1 MVPSFNRI
9 LLFLVS
15 RLLFI
20 FFLRK
25 WKRYTSAFFMA
36 CVIFIVYI
44 HSERT
49 SLVNFDIEDDL
60 IYQQIF
66 KEKRVSALASL
77 KAGITVHVSMLLL
90 FISNDPHASA
100 NAKDTIMWILVH
112 STAPIHFHILSDSN
126 SVAVIDTIM
135 TRVER
140 RADCRFVYTTEL
152 IDHIYDQLLDHLKT
166 NVPNLKID
174 AVKDHVATQML
185 PLVLPWHYYNQDRM
199 IFVSNNI
206 KFRADIVEL
215 YEHFD
220 RFKPQQGIGLT
231 LLQDAKFAAAFSVY
245 RYLQPHSNLGLSPP
259 HGWPGFN
266 TELMLLNLK
275 EMRQSHLFKR
285 YLDLENQFPI
295 LTKYDFK
302 SRNVL
307 PQMDEWLTLVGVEKP
322 EFFFTLP
329 CQWNVQQIMDSDAF
343 EYCRSDIKAMAFNS

>member
-1 MVPSFNRI
+1 MVLSFNRMF
-9 LLFLVS
+9 LFLVS

-20 FFLRK
+20 FFSRK
-25 WKRYTSAFFMA
+25 WKRYTLAVVMA
-36 CVIFIVYI
+36 GVILYI

-49 SLVNFDIEDDL
+49 SLINFDIDDDL
-60 IYQQIF
+60 IYQQIV
-66 KEKRVSALASL
+66 KEKGASTLASL

-90 FISNDPHASA
+90 FISTDPHASA
-100 NAKDTIMWILVH
+100 NVKDTIMWILVH
-112 STAPIHFHILSDSN
+112 SSAPIHFHILSDRN
-126 SVAVIDTIM
+126 SIAVIDTIM

-140 RADCRFVYTTEL
+140 RADCRFVYTIEA
-152 IDHIYDQLLDHLKT
+152 IDSVYEQLLDHLKT

-185 PLVLPWHYYNQDRM
+185 PLILPWHYDHLGRM
-199 IFVSNNI
+199 IFIGNNI

-231 LLQDAKFAAAFSVY
+231 LVQNAKFAAAFSVH
-245 RYLQPHSNLGLSPP
+245 RYLQPNSNLGLSPP

-275 EMRQSHLFKR
+275 EMRQTNFFKR

-295 LTKYDFK
+295 LMKYDFK
-302 SRNVL
+302 SRHIL

-322 EFFFTLP
+322 ELFFTLP

-343 EYCRSDIKAMAFNS
+343 EYCRSDIKAMAFNM